1 MNHSNIQDDLVDYY
15 RREIAYLRESGD
27 QFSQRYPKVAQRLA
41 FNASESKDPHTE
53 RIIESF
59 AFLTA
64 RVQREID
71 REFPTAALAILENIC
86 PSLTRPTPSMGIAH
100 MTLDANQGKVMA
112 GIKVPRATFLQA
124 LASSGH
130 TCRFQ
135 TTWDAELWPLNI
147 ESTSIEDSRGLVLK
161 FVTHAGVDLR
171 DLDLDCL
178 RLHLSGEFM
187 ISMPLYD
194 VLVSNLE
201 RIEIGDE
208 KGNRL
213 TDLSPKHLVEVGYS
227 EGEQVLPQSG
237 SINPAFNLLQEYFA
251 FPQKFLFFDLKGL
264 KGRLGQGSGFK
275 LKFIFKSA
283 SKVLSSVSKNTFKLG
298 CVPIIN
304 LFPKTSEPITF
315 ERRQHEYLLVPDY
328 HRETSHEIH
337 SVESVISSDPE
348 AKEPQILP
356 YLFSTD
362 RLMEEENHIFWNSRR
377 EQSLRPG
384 ISGTDVFISFVDRSH
399 LNQTPGKPVLYAK
412 LMCTNRRVAEMV
424 QAGSRFIGESISS
437 NIVVHNLYEPV
448 AQKNPLSASKSIYSL
463 VEVLRL
469 NHHSLIYGDE
479 PDQHLK
485 VLLFLFAGEA
495 SKNQVQVRGIKS
507 LKAKPSIA
515 RIGRDTWRGHC
526 VGNDIWLDLDESAF
540 VGGSGYIFAG
550 VLARFFGLYTTVN
563 SYTRLGL
570 MRNGEVLRQWPA
582 FAGWQCLI

>member
-15 RREIAYLRESGD
+15 RREMAYLRESGD

-41 FNASESKDPHTE
+41 VNASESKDPHTE

-86 PSLTRPTPSMGIAH
+86 PILTRPTPSMGIAH

-112 GIKVPRATFLQA
+112 GIKVPRGTFLQA
-124 LASSGH
+124 IASSGH

-147 ESTSIEDSRGLVLK
+147 VSTAIEDSRGLVLK
-161 FVTHAGVDLR
+161 FATHAGVALR
-171 DLDLDCL
+171 DLDLERI

-194 VLVSNLE
+194 ALVSNLE

-208 KGNRL
+208 KGNRVS
-213 TDLSPKHLVEVGYS
+213 DLSPNHLGEVGYA
-227 EGEQVLPQSG
+227 EGEQVLPQNG

-251 FPQKFLFFDLKGL
+251 FPHKFLFFDLKDL
-264 KGRLGQGSGFK
+264 KGCLGQGNGFT

-315 ERRQHEYLLVPDY
+315 ERRQHQYLLVPDY
-328 HRETSHEIH
+328 LRESSHEIH

-362 RLMEEENHIFWNSRR
+362 RMMDEESHIFWNSHR

-384 ISGTDVFISFVDRSH
+384 ISGSDVFISFVDRSL
-399 LNQTPGKPVLYAK
+399 LNQTPNKPVLFAK

-424 QAGSRFIGESISS
+424 QAGARFIGESISS
-437 NIVVHNLYEPV
+437 NILVHNLYEPV
-448 AQKNPLSASKSIYSL
+448 AQRNPLSASKSIFSL
-463 VEVLRL
+463 IEILRL
-469 NHHSLIYGDE
+469 NHHSLIHGDK
-479 PDQHLK
+479 PVQHLK
-485 VLLFLFAGEA
+485 ELLLLFAGDA
-495 SKNQVQVRGIKS
+495 SKNQIQVRGVKS

-526 VGNDIWLDLDESAF
+526 VGNDIWIDLDESAF

-582 FAGWQCLI
+582 YAGWQCLI

>member
-1 MNHSNIQDDLVDYY
+1 MNPSNIQDDLVDYY
-15 RREIAYLRESGD
+15 RREMAYLRESGD
-27 QFSQRYPKVAQRLA
+27 QFSQRFPKVAQRLA
-41 FNASESKDPHTE
+41 FNATESKDPHTE

-112 GIKVPRATFLQA
+112 GIKVPRASFLQA

-135 TTWDAELWPLNI
+135 TTWDVELWPVDI
-147 ESTSIEDSRGLVLK
+147 VSAAIEDSRGLALK
-161 FVTHAGVDLR
+161 FATHAGVDLK

-187 ISMPLYD
+187 VSMPLYD
-194 VLVSNLE
+194 GLVSNLE
-201 RIEIGDE
+201 RIEICDE

-213 TDLSPKHLVEVGYS
+213 TDLSPSHLVEVGYAQD
-227 EGEQVLPQSG
+227 EQVLPQNG
-237 SINPAFNLLQEYFA
+237 SVNPAFNLLQEYFA
-251 FPQKFLFFDLKGL
+251 FPHKFLFFDLKGL
-264 KGRLGQGSGFK
+264 KGRLGQGSGFTI
-275 LKFIFKSA
+275 KFIFQSA
-283 SKVLSSVSKNTFKLG
+283 SKVLSSVTKNTFKLG

-337 SVESVISSDPE
+337 SIDSVISSDPE

-356 YLFSTD
+356 NLFSAD
-362 RLMEEENHIFWNSRR
+362 RLMESENHIFWNSRR

-399 LNQTPGKPVLYAK
+399 LIQTPSQPVLYAK

-424 QAGSRFIGESISS
+424 QAGSRLIGESISS
-437 NIVVHNLYEPV
+437 NILVHNLYEPV
-448 AQKNPLSASKSIYSL
+448 AQRNPLSSSKSIYSL
-463 VEVLRL
+463 IEILRL
-469 NHHSLIYGDE
+469 NHHSLIHGGE
-479 PDQHLK
+479 SAQHLK
-485 VLLFLFAGEA
+485 ELLLLFAGEA
-495 SKNQVQVRGIKS
+495 SKNQVQIRGIKS
-507 LKAKPSIA
+507 LKAKSSIA

-526 VGNDIWLDLDESAF
+526 VGNDIWMDLDESAF
-540 VGGSGYIFAG
+540 VGGSGFIFAG

-570 MRNGEVLRQWPA
+570 LRNGEVLRQWPA